1 MTKFISYSFL
11 VALVLLAVPVL
22 AQNPTWE
29 EGKEMKEVEIEIIR
43 SRENV
48 VPKANRLFE
57 KIPPRPVE
65 LLSPPITYDY
75 KVFNFQTP
83 ELNPV
88 ARPLRL
94 KPEESSQTY
103 RGYVSAGLGN
113 YSSQY
118 LDGFITNKP
127 DKKKLIGAHV
137 FLNRSGKGPV
147 DDKNSGSA
155 HTGVAAFAQTFSK
168 ELAFGANIG
177 IEQRSTHFYG
187 YPEGSEVDR
196 GDIKQAYTLFNLGAQ
211 LMNAKKSDFSYQL
224 GGNFSFINDKFEA
237 KESTVDLL
245 FKGAYKIN
253 DEQAINLKADYSII
267 NRKDVGVEAK
277 ARNLFQLNGYYSF
290 KTQSDFYMQVGA
302 TVALENDSLDSKDF
316 HFYPDVKL
324 TYALNDVVDFVGSL
338 SGGMEKVSLQTLSNE
353 NIWLAPS
360 IATFHTNKKFDLN
373 AGIRA
378 KLGGKILAGAGISF
392 AALENM
398 YYFMNAPVSI
408 GTGFDQS
415 KFFVNYDLG
424 TTKRT
429 NFYASLLYTYSD
441 VAKFSLQGDY
451 YAYSVDDMYAATS
464 TNDLNE
470 AWHKPTYRITAG
482 ASYNLYKK
490 FIFNLDMIAQGGM
503 KAYDWDTEET
513 IDLDAAFDLSFKTE
527 YLISD
532 TFSAFVQL
540 NNIASNKYPIFYNYP
555 ARGFQAMAG
564 ITWKFK

>member
-1 MTKFISYSFL
+1 MTKFILYSFL
-11 VALVLLAVPVL
+11 GSLLLSVTQVL

-43 SRENV
+43 SRENT

-65 LLSPPITYDY
+65 LLSPPISYDY

-94 KPEESSQTY
+94 KQEASSQAY
-103 RGYVSAGLGN
+103 RGYLSAGLGN
-113 YSSQY
+113 YASQY
-118 LDGFITNKP
+118 LDGFITNKA
-127 DKKKLIGAHV
+127 DKKKLLGAHV

-147 DDKNSGSA
+147 DDENSGSG
-155 HTGVAAFAQTFSK
+155 HTGLSAFAQTFGK

-187 YPEGSEVDR
+187 YPEGTEVER

-211 LMNAKKSDFSYQL
+211 LMNARKSDFSYQV

-267 NRKDVGVEAK
+267 NRKDVDIEAK
-277 ARNLFQLNGYYSF
+277 ARNLFQVNGYYSF
-290 KTQSDFYMQVGA
+290 KTQSDFYLQVGA
-302 TVALENDSLDSKDF
+302 TVAVENDSIDSKDF

-324 TYALNDVVDFVGSL
+324 TYALNDVIDFVGSL

-378 KLGGKILAGAGISF
+378 KLGGRVLAGAGISF
-392 AALENM
+392 ATLEDL
-398 YYFMNAPVSI
+398 YFFVNDPS
-408 GTGFDQS
+408 DQS
-415 KFFVNYDLG
+415 KFQVAYDDG

-429 NFYASLLYTYSD
+429 NFYGSLLFTYSD

-451 YAYSVDDMYAATS
+451 YTYATD
-464 TNDLNE
+464 NLPD
-470 AWHKPTYRITAG
+470 AWHKPTYRVTAG

-503 KAYDWDTEET
+503 KALDQDNDKT
-513 IDLDAAFDLSFKTE
+513 IKLDPAFDLSFKTE

-532 TFSAFVQL
+532 TFSAFVNL

-555 ARGFQAMAG
+555 VRGFQAMAG